1 MPTFFAFDDFLTLN
15 GDGVVEWTPMGL
27 IYPVIAIFVDS
38 FALVTALVVIWELF
52 HRFLLPLIRV
62 EIAAR
67 RERDDFEAFKAHEKR
82 LKRLLR
88 DGKQRDRYNR
98 AKGDY

>member
-1 MPTFFAFDDFLTLN
+1 
-15 GDGVVEWTPMGL
+15 
-27 IYPVIAIFVDS
+27 
-38 FALVTALVVIWELF
+38 
-52 HRFLLPLIRV
+52 V

>member
-1 MPTFFAFDDFLTLN
+1 
-15 GDGVVEWTPMGL
+15 MGL
-27 IYPVIAIFVDS
+27 IYPVIAIIVDS